1 MQQIQWDK
9 MNQEI
14 RHPNH
19 YAKKLDM
26 QGLIFLLV
34 QLVLPGKI
42 ETCYVLGTLGA
53 SSVIDIMCKM
63 KECPLM

>member
-1 MQQIQWDK
+1 

-14 RHPNH
+14 RHPDQ

-26 QGLIFLLV
+26 QGLISLLV
-34 QLVLPGKI
+34 WLVLPWKT

-53 SSVIDIMCKM
+53 SPVTEVMCKM
-63 KECPLM
+63 KMCPFM